1 MRLQSIFKKLKIH
14 FMTTR
19 LSLKSTFLFLIGITC
34 MGWIACK
41 PATPPDPNEEE
52 LITSVL
58 IALRDSS
65 GIEPNKSFM
74 YRDLDGDGGAAPSVF
89 DTIRL
94 LSNKTYFADLYFL
107 DESKQ
112 PADTISKEV
121 LAEADEHLV
130 CFTTSGVSMPIERL
144 DKDGNNLPL
153 GLKSKWNT
161 GAASLG
167 TLRLVL
173 KHQPGNKNGSCE
185 PGSSDIDLLFPLFV
199 Q

>member
-1 MRLQSIFKKLKIH
+1 MRHQKTFFMKTLHSFK
-14 FMTTR
+14 TA
-19 LSLKSTFLFLIGITC
+19 LFLLISVTC
-34 MGWIACK
+34 LGWIACK
-41 PATPPDPNEEE
+41 PSTPPDPNEEQ
-52 LITSVL
+52 LITSVF

-65 GIEPNKSFM
+65 GIEPNKLFK
-74 YRDLDGDGGAAPSVF
+74 YRDLDGDGGAAPSDF

-94 LSNKTYFADLYFL
+94 LGNKTYFADLYFL

-121 LAEADEHLV
+121 VAEADEHLV
-130 CFTTSGVSMPIERL
+130 CFTSTGVSMPIERL

-153 GLKSKWNT
+153 GLKSKWKT
-161 GAASLG
+161 EAPSSG

-173 KHQPGNKNGSCE
+173 KHQPGNKNGSCD
-185 PGSSDIDLLFPLFV
+185 PGSSDIDLLFPLVV